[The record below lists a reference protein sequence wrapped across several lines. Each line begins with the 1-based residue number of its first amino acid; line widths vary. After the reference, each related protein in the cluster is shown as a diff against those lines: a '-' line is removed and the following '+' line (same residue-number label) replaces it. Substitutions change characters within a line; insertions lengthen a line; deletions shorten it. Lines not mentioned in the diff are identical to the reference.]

1 MIFFRGDAMTQIPD
15 RVYHSSLRQGLS
27 LIEPRV
33 GTHAQAWVYAARDL
47 VTASMFLGQHH
58 DFILA
63 SGLTGDMPYI
73 CERFAGAFDRAK
85 ANVAAS
91 IYVLSGSSF
100 QANRTGWE
108 GDLISEIAVIPLL
121 EIPIE
126 NAKTHLLSLRDA
138 GKLKI
143 YFYPDRPQFIPSDDS
158 DLIANASELIAQ
170 QGQPILDWLE
180 REFGNDLPH
189 VIKAVRQAR
198 A

>member
-1 MIFFRGDAMTQIPD
+1 MTQIPD
-15 RVYHSSLRQGLS
+15 RVYHSSIRQGLS

-47 VTASMFLGQHH
+47 VIASIFLSQHH

-73 CERFAGAFDRAK
+73 CERFVGAFDRAK
-85 ANVAAS
+85 ANVNAS
-91 IYVLSGSSF
+91 IYVLPGSSF
-100 QANRTGWE
+100 QANRTSF
-108 GDLISEIAVIPLL
+108 DAQLVSEIAVIPML

-126 NAKTHLLSLRDA
+126 HAKTHLLEFRDA
-138 GKLKI
+138 GQLKI
-143 YFYPDRPQFIPSDDS
+143 YSYPDRPNDYPSDDS
-158 DLIANASELIAQ
+158 DLIANALKLIAQ

-180 REFGNDLPH
+180 REFGNELSH
-189 VIKAVRQAR
+189 VIKAVREAR

>member
-1 MIFFRGDAMTQIPD
+1 MTQIPD
-15 RVYHSSLRQGLS
+15 RVYHSSIRQGLR

-47 VTASMFLGQHH
+47 VIASIFLGQHH

-85 ANVAAS
+85 ANVTAS
-91 IYVLSGSSF
+91 IYVLPGSSF

-108 GDLISEIAVIPLL
+108 GDLISEIAVVPLSETSIADAKMYLL
-121 EIPIE
+121 E
-126 NAKTHLLSLRDA
+126 LRDN
-138 GKLKI
+138 GQLEI
-143 YFYPDRPQFIPSDDS
+143 YFFPDRPEHLPSDDS
-158 DLIANASELIAQ
+158 DLIANALDWIEQ

-180 REFGNDLPH
+180 REVGKDLPH
-189 VIKAVRQAR
+189 VIKAVREAR
-198 A
+198 ASTNSAEV

>member
-1 MIFFRGDAMTQIPD
+1 MTQIPD
-15 RVYHSSLRQGLS
+15 RVYHSSIRQGLS

-47 VTASMFLGQHH
+47 VIASIFLFQHH

-73 CERFAGAFDRAK
+73 CERFVGAFDRAK
-85 ANVAAS
+85 ANVVGS

-100 QANRTGWE
+100 QANCTSFDAE
-108 GDLISEIAVIPLL
+108 LVSEIAVIPML

-126 NAKTHLLSLRDA
+126 NAKTHLLELRDA
-138 GKLKI
+138 GQLEI
-143 YFYPDRPQFIPSDDS
+143 YFYPDKPSDYPSDDG
-158 DLIANASELIAQ
+158 DLIANALKLIAQ

-180 REFGNDLPH
+180 REFSHDLPH
-189 VIKAVRQAR
+189 VLRAVRDAR